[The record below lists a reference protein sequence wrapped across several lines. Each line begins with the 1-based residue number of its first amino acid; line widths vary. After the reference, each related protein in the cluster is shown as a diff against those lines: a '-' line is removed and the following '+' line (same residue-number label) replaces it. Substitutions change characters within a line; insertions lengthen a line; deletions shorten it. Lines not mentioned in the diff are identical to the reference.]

1 MWLDGPQANIIIYAD
16 GPSGLER
23 TRDSLSMLVAHCIQA
38 HHVTLPTAEIN
49 RSQPRLAFCFRIL
62 LLCRTGNAAGGSR
75 PLVRPFSYS
84 HSQPAGPR
92 CAGWL
97 ADARRCHRRGT
108 ESVWVCTRGSF
119 NNSPTHQPY
128 LQHQQVI
135 LNYCKHTYIY
145 LPGCLN
151 D

>member
-23 TRDSLSMLVAHCIQA
+23 TRDSLSMLVAQA

-62 LLCRTGNAAGGSR
+62 LLCRTGNAAGGI
-75 PLVRPFSYS
+75 YS
-84 HSQPAGPR
+84 VARSLARTPTAIVNQPGRAVPDVATGAALTP
-92 CAGWL
+92 CG
-97 ADARRCHRRGT
+97 
-108 ESVWVCTRGSF
+108 CTRGALLTIHP
-119 NNSPTHQPY
+119 PTHQPY

-135 LNYCKHTYIY
+135 LHYCKHTYTY
-145 LPGCLN
+145 LAA
-151 D
+151 